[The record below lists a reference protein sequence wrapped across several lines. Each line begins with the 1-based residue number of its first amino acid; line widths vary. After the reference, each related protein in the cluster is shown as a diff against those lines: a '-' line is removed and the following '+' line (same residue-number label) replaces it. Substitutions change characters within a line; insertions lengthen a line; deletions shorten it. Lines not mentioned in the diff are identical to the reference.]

1 MKTIRL
7 FAALAALV
15 LCCSCAGT
23 GKKPESV
30 KLEPFTAND
39 AAEGKRTAS
48 AFAEGFVTAIR
59 NNDFEAWRPLIPTD
73 KPTRITPEIFAGIR
87 EELNAS
93 FGQLE
98 NALYIGEL
106 QKGDLRDHLWKLRF
120 VRDGKV
126 NEVVFLV
133 RVFRTQSGKP
143 EISGFGIKRF

>member
-23 GKKPESV
+23 GKKPEPV

-59 NNDFEAWRPLIPTD
+59 TNDFEAWRPLIPTD
-73 KPTRITPEIFAGIR
+73 KPTW
-87 EELNAS
+87 S
-93 FGQLE
+93 M
-98 NALYIGEL
+98 
-106 QKGDLRDHLWKLRF
+106 
-120 VRDGKV
+120 
-126 NEVVFLV
+126 
-133 RVFRTQSGKP
+133 SM
-143 EISGFGIKRF
+143 

>member
-7 FAALAALV
+7 FAAFAAAV
-15 LCCSCAGT
+15 LCCSCVGT
-23 GKKPESV
+23 KKPEPV
-30 KLEPFTAND
+30 KLESFTAED
-39 AAEGKRTAS
+39 EAAGKRTAA

-73 KPTRITPEIFAGIR
+73 KPSRITPEIFAGIR
-87 EELNAS
+87 RELNES
-93 FGQLE
+93 FGPLE
-98 NALYIGEL
+98 SARYIGQL

-133 RVFRTQSGKP
+133 RVFRAKSGKP

>member
-7 FAALAALV
+7 SAALAALV

-23 GKKPESV
+23 KKPEPV

-59 NNDFEAWRPLIPTD
+59 NNDFEAWRPLISTD

-87 EELNAS
+87 GELNAS

-98 NALYIGEL
+98 NASYIGEL

-126 NEVVFLV
+126 NEVIFLV
-133 RVFRTQSGKP
+133 RVFRTENGKP
-143 EISGFGIKRF
+143 AISGFGIKRF